1 LFRSFEE
8 TTMPTVTITE
18 LKAHISEYLRRAQ
31 AGERFYV
38 TSRGADVAEIGPP
51 DLERAALL
59 RMVADGKAEWSGEDM
74 VLPEKLIANTG
85 RMVSE
90 IVLEDRGPR

>member
-1 LFRSFEE
+1 
-8 TTMPTVTITE
+8 MPTVTTTE

-31 AGERFYV
+31 TGERFHV
-38 TSRGADVAEIGPP
+38 TSRGVEIAEIGPP

-59 RMVADGKAEWSGEDM
+59 RMVADGLAEWSGEDM
-74 VLPEKLIANTG
+74 VLPEKLIPNEG
-85 RMVSE
+85 RMLSD